1 MEQRRARPALR
12 RGQAAVTIAVPPSPV
27 TGPVGRMS
35 ESSLDAT
42 RDAGGVL
49 RWFRYLYRVPLL
61 LLHLSLCLPVTMLC
75 VVAPPLARIR
85 IGRDDTLEHVM
96 IRWWQ
101 GNLMRIFGFRLRRFG
116 KPLPGPTLFVANHV
130 SWVDIPMLHSQ
141 RVMGFVA
148 KREIAGWPLVGWLA
162 AKGQTIFHQRGNTE
176 SMGGVLQEMLQRLR
190 GGRPVG
196 VFPEGRT
203 RGGTEVGPF
212 HARIFQAAVEAG
224 VPVQPVAL
232 RYGVRGDAQ
241 AVVAFGE
248 RESFFANIVR
258 LLGEPPRLAEVHFLE
273 PIGAFDIE
281 GRRRL
286 ADTSRQRIIAAM
298 ES

>member
-1 MEQRRARPALR
+1 MEERHPRRALR
-12 RGQAAVTIAVPPSPV
+12 AGHAAVTIVALPSPG
-27 TGPVGRMS
+27 TGPVPSMS

-42 RDAGGVL
+42 RDAGSVL

-61 LLHLSLCLPVTMLC
+61 LVHLSICLPITMLC

-85 IGRDDTLEHVM
+85 TGRDDTLDELM

-116 KPLPGPTLFVANHV
+116 TPLPGATLFVANHV
-130 SWVDIPMLHSQ
+130 SWVDISMLHSQ

-162 AKGQTIFHQRGNTE
+162 TKGQTIFHQRGNTE
-176 SMGGVLQEMLQRLR
+176 SLGGVLQEMLLRLR
-190 GGRPVG
+190 SGKPVG

-232 RYGVRGDAQ
+232 RYGERGNAQ

-258 LLGEPPRLAEVHFLE
+258 LLGEPSRLAEVHFLE
-273 PIGAFDIE
+273 PIRALDIE